1 MNNLGISTD
10 PALLGV
16 DLPSSLTTSP
26 SVSTFMPE
34 EDASICPLLPTTP
47 SPPPMDFIHPL
58 TPSTGIDEGNNEDLG
73 GEFQGDDA
81 QADSSSSG
89 SSSGIGIQVTA
100 NGPGSLFNKHAYQH
114 LGSKNGDITQDN
126 GVTQTGVFSIP
137 MTKDTPSFVNWNWP
151 LIRKCTFFL
160 FMSGLFAM
168 CAIVVAMMFKL
179 PKSCNP
185 EVPWYKGAVFYE
197 IFPASF
203 QDSNGDGLGDLKGL
217 ASRIDYLE
225 SLGVGAVRLNS
236 IFPAK
241 HYPDHFQNVT
251 TLLDIDE
258 ILGTPR
264 DLTYLARILQRRN
277 ISLILDLPIYPLVK
291 HLAVIRENF
300 TEATNSTD
308 TEDEEVFQDSDT
320 SEDPVLTAMRFWLS
334 MGVDGFYVKGLEN
347 YAGDPYLIEN
357 LQEWKFALGSDR
369 ILMVSK
375 LVFDSVDDDTAEK
388 VRHCVDLVDVFVD
401 VSNGTKVI
409 AEKVQSI
416 LNSRFLAPGFGPW
429 IHWSLGGVTE
439 RRLAQGTSSNI
450 SLAATLMQLMLP
462 GTPSIFYGDE
472 VALQEVYDPLG
483 EHEESKHL
491 HHLSTMVWDS
501 EIQFTVK
508 EHLPWL
514 PRGAFVAFHH
524 FEHVAGMIRLR
535 GISPSIYQNA
545 VIKEHQS
552 VLNTAVRYSKNDI
565 LILERWY
572 PRRNTF
578 TSISNFGSKSLVLD
592 LSGMFYAGEIM
603 LGSLKGEKV
612 FFSSIQVK
620 PMETIIVKL
629 DK

>member
-16 DLPSSLTTSP
+16 ELSSSLTTSP

-58 TPSTGIDEGNNEDLG
+58 TPNAGIEEENNEQLRD
-73 GEFQGDDA
+73 DDA
-81 QADSSSSG
+81 QAETSSSG

-114 LGSKNGDITQDN
+114 LGCKNGDITQEN
-126 GVTQTGVFSIP
+126 GVTQSGVFSIP
-137 MTKDTPSFVNWNWP
+137 ITKDTPSFVNWNWP

-160 FMSGLFAM
+160 FMAGLFAM
-168 CAIVVAMMFKL
+168 CAIVAAMIINL
-179 PKSCNP
+179 PKFCNP
-185 EVPWYKGAVFYE
+185 EVPWFKGSVFYE

-217 ASRIDYLE
+217 ASRVDYIE

-251 TLLDIDE
+251 TLADIDE
-258 ILGTPR
+258 ILGNTR
-264 DLTYLARILQRRN
+264 DLAYLVRVLKRRN
-277 ISLILDLPIYPLVK
+277 ISLILDLPIYPLIK
-291 HLAVIRENF
+291 RLAVIRSNV
-300 TEATNSTD
+300 TESANSTNAESQEMFW
-308 TEDEEVFQDSDT
+308 EDEDEV
-320 SEDPVLTAMRFWLS
+320 DPILNAMRYWLS
-334 MGVDGFYVKGLEN
+334 LGVDGFYVKGLEH
-347 YAGDPYLIEN
+347 YVEDPYLVDN
-357 LQEWKFALGSDR
+357 MKVWKFALGSDR
-369 ILMVSK
+369 ILMVNK
-375 LVFDSVDDDTAEK
+375 LLFDSVDDEVAEK
-388 VRHCVDLVDVFVD
+388 IKHCVDLVDVFVD

-409 AEKVQSI
+409 AERVQAM
-416 LNSRFLAPGFGPW
+416 LNSRHLAPGFGPW

-439 RRLAQGTSSNI
+439 RRLAQGTSSNT
-450 SLAATLMQLMLP
+450 SLAAILMQLMLP

-483 EHEESKHL
+483 DHEETKHL
-491 HHLSTMVWDS
+491 HHLSTMVWDTD
-501 EIQFTVK
+501 IQFTGK
-508 EHLPWL
+508 ESLPWL

-524 FEHVAGMIRLR
+524 FEYVAELVRLR

-545 VIKEHQS
+545 VIKEKQS

-572 PRRNTF
+572 PRRHTF
-578 TSISNFGSKSLVLD
+578 TSISNFGTKSLVLD
-592 LSGMFYAGEIM
+592 LSAMFYSGEII
-603 LGSLKGEKV
+603 LGPLKGEKIY
-612 FFSSIQVK
+612 FSSIQVR
-620 PMETIIVKL
+620 PMETLIVKL

>member
-47 SPPPMDFIHPL
+47 SPPPLDFIHPL
-58 TPSTGIDEGNNEDLG
+58 TPSTGIEEENNEELR
-73 GEFQGDDA
+73 GDDA
-81 QADSSSSG
+81 QAETSSSG
-89 SSSGIGIQVTA
+89 SSSGIGMQT

-114 LGSKNGDITQDN
+114 LGSKSGDMSQDN
-126 GVTQTGVFSIP
+126 GVTKNGVFSIP

-160 FMSGLFAM
+160 FMAGLFAM
-168 CAIVVAMMFKL
+168 CAIVVAMIFNL

-185 EVPWYKGAVFYE
+185 DVPWYKGSVFYE

-217 ASRIDYLE
+217 ASRVDYID

-258 ILGTPR
+258 ILGSAR
-264 DLTYLARILQRRN
+264 DLSYLSRVLHKRN
-277 ISLILDLPIYPLVK
+277 ISLLLDLPIYPLIK
-291 HLAVIRENF
+291 HLATIEKNDNVSSSHVN
-300 TEATNSTD
+300 D
-308 TEDEEVFQDSDT
+308 TELDGVFQN
-320 SEDPVLTAMRFWLS
+320 EDDPILTAMRLWLS
-334 MGVDGFYVKGLEN
+334 LGVDGFYVKGLEH
-347 YAGDPYLIEN
+347 YVDDPYFVEN
-357 LQEWKFALGSDR
+357 IREWKFALGGDR

-375 LVFDSVDDDTAEK
+375 IVFDSVDDTVSEK
-388 VRHCVDLVDVFVD
+388 IKDHVDLVDVFVD
-401 VSNGTKVI
+401 ASNGTKII
-409 AEKVQSI
+409 AETVQSL
-416 LNSRFLAPGFGPW
+416 LNSQYLAPGFGPW
-429 IHWSLGGVTE
+429 IHWSLGGVE
-439 RRLAQGTSSNI
+439 IRRLAQGTSSNT

-483 EHEESKHL
+483 EHEDSKHL

-501 EIQFTVK
+501 DIQFTVK
-508 EHLPWL
+508 ESLPWL

-524 FEHVAGMIRLR
+524 FEYVAGMIRLR
-535 GISPSIYQNA
+535 QISPSIYQNA
-545 VIKEHQS
+545 VIKEKQS

-572 PRRNTF
+572 PRRHTF
-578 TSISNFGSKSLVLD
+578 TSISNFGTKPLVLD
-592 LSGMFYAGEIM
+592 LSAMFYSGEII
-603 LGSLKGEKV
+603 LGPFKGEKV

-620 PMETIIVKL
+620 PMETLVIKL